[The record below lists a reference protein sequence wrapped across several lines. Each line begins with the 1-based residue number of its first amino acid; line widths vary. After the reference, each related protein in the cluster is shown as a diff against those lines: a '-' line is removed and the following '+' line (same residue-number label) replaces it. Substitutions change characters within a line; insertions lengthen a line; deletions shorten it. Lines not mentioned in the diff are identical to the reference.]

1 MNGIVL
7 QSRIM
12 KKFTADS
19 SRFIGF
25 YLLFISMISCTP
37 KQQEP
42 IVVECINGSI
52 VDTDAPLLNPTQLQI
67 DGDIL
72 WISDFG
78 ANPMITAT
86 SIKTGKIAA
95 NIPYKGR
102 GPFEGMPPVNIL
114 IENDKIYFHSR
125 GNATLFCGNKSDI
138 LTGKTKLP
146 SDKLALDRAIDRCL
160 PLGDSLL
167 LASGAF
173 KEGRFAWIDPD
184 HPETATYTGNY
195 PDFWEEEKSYNNIVK
210 SRFHQSQFFRNLQS
224 DRIAIVGTY
233 TLTLM
238 DSTSERATLAKE
250 ILLHDYQYDYSD
262 SGRFR
267 YSKKRTGTVNGV
279 KGATANDRHIY
290 ILFDSGTDNDSR
302 HPLIWVFDWEGNHR
316 RTIDAGKELHS
327 IGVDEQDEY
336 LYAVE
341 QTEEK
346 TCIIRLPLRDTTE

>member
-95 NIPYKGR
+95 NILYKGR
-102 GPFEGMPPVNIL
+102 GPFEGMLPRKRHAFLREQIRYFNRKDKTSVRQTGARSGNRPMPAPRRLPPTGQRRIQRGA
-114 IENDKIYFHSR
+114 IRMDRSR
-125 GNATLFCGNKSDI
+125 PSGNSDVHGE
-138 LTGKTKLP
+138 L
-146 SDKLALDRAIDRCL
+146 
-160 PLGDSLL
+160 
-167 LASGAF
+167 
-173 KEGRFAWIDPD
+173 
-184 HPETATYTGNY
+184 
-195 PDFWEEEKSYNNIVK
+195 
-210 SRFHQSQFFRNLQS
+210 SRFL
-224 DRIAIVGTY
+224 
-233 TLTLM
+233 
-238 DSTSERATLAKE
+238 
-250 ILLHDYQYDYSD
+250 
-262 SGRFR
+262 GR
-267 YSKKRTGTVNGV
+267 
-279 KGATANDRHIY
+279 
-290 ILFDSGTDNDSR
+290 
-302 HPLIWVFDWEGNHR
+302 
-316 RTIDAGKELHS
+316 GKEL
-327 IGVDEQDEY
+327 
-336 LYAVE
+336 
-341 QTEEK
+341 
-346 TCIIRLPLRDTTE
+346 